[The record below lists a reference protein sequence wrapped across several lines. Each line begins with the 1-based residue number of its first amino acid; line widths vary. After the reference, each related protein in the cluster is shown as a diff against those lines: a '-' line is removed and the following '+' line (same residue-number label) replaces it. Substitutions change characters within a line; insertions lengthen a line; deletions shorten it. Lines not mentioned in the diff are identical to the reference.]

1 MEIKVKAPAKINLTL
16 EVLGKR
22 PDGYHNISTV
32 MQAVDLYDVIT
43 ITDNDSGKVTIS
55 CNYEGVPCDD
65 SNICAKAAYRF
76 FDYCKMDVRGV
87 HIDINKTIPTQAGL
101 AGGSSDGAAVIMG
114 LNAMFS
120 AMLKSDEMRAIGE
133 KVGAD
138 VPFFLYEK
146 SVMLGTGTGAELTD
160 CGEPGFEMYGVFV
173 TYGEKPSTGA
183 AYRML
188 DEVKGEDT
196 ALKSADKL
204 IKAMQGDDF
213 FSFAGEIVN
222 DFELC
227 CATFSEVSGTLL
239 ELGCAGAFLSGSG
252 PTVCGICKTQR
263 EAELVSQTVKYPS
276 FVAKLGV

>member
-1 MEIKVKAPAKINLTL
+1 MRSVTKKAYGKVNLFLAVGGKRADGRHDVETVMCRVGIYDTVKVTLTDCGVTLTCDTDTLPVNEENIAFLAAKLYFDHSAYKGGCSIEMEKRIPVKA
-16 EVLGKR
+16 GM
-22 PDGYHNISTV
+22 G
-32 MQAVDLYDVIT
+32 
-43 ITDNDSGKVTIS
+43 
-55 CNYEGVPCDD
+55 
-65 SNICAKAAYRF
+65 
-76 FDYCKMDVRGV
+76 
-87 HIDINKTIPTQAGL
+87 
-101 AGGSSDGAAVIMG
+101 GGSSDAAAV
-114 LNAMFS
+114 LS
-120 AMLKSDEMRAIGE
+120 ALDTLIGD
-133 KVGAD
+133 VSFDTLVSIAASIGAD

-227 CATFSEVSGTLL
+227 CATFSEVSGALL